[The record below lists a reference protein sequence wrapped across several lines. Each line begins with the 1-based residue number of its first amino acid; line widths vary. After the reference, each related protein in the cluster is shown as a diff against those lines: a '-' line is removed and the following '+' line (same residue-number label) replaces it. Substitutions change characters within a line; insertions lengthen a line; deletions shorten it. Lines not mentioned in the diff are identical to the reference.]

1 MKRFI
6 SIFLWVLVAATA
18 AAQGY
23 GGDYNPD
30 NPGHP
35 DMPADPVP
43 KPVVYPMT
51 VKALPS
57 YGGSVNISSGSYT
70 AGTTVSL
77 RATAVTGYRFV
88 KWTESDTLVSNE
100 ASFTYTMPA
109 DTVNLT
115 AVFVYDPSLPGNP
128 PAVYAKHKLYV
139 MASPLSGGTINATS
153 PVVLEEE
160 KSQSLTATAN
170 RNYRFLHWELN
181 GAVYDTLQ
189 TTTYTMGSSNA
200 TLKAVFVYDPIDFL
214 LNVSVKPVGAGSLNT
229 TGGVYEKNTAVSVQ
243 TTPNTGF
250 IFQHWTLNDTIV
262 TQERN
267 YAFNMP
273 LTDVEMVAH
282 YVYNPSSPANPD
294 TAVITPPTPPVT
306 KHTLTLQAV
315 PAVASGFNVG
325 NTSQVV
331 ENSDVTLSPSNIA
344 TGYRFLRWERKG
356 IVLSATASYTYHMGT
371 ANDTLTAIF
380 EYNPTSPDEYGT
392 NYWNAATGE
401 LVIDDF
407 ASGQLL
413 NTASNLVGGSGNY
426 GLVKRFTVYGSMTA
440 TDVNAARQM
449 TNCAVLNLRN
459 TRGYT
464 QINSNAYQNHP
475 SLRQVILP
483 AGLTQINRQ
492 AFAGCSRLSVVTCY
506 ALTPPALGEEV
517 FSGIASGAVL
527 RVPEESVELYRAADG
542 WKDFFVMPAA
552 EEGEAHLETTP
563 VKLQRGEVKE
573 QDVSMKTTQPVKS
586 VSCHV
591 YLPTYLTFEGY
602 DDSTYVQFISRAAGA
617 TVTNELINDSH
628 LAVTITAAEGQT
640 LGSSDGRLFTFR
652 SKMVNDE
659 IPNGTY
665 VVTLGEQVVTQQLND
680 SVQME
685 LRPADRLSLIQVY
698 EYFTITV
705 ADTLT
710 GGHITGGG
718 TYESGSLVT
727 LTAVPDTLYRFDR
740 WSNGLTENPY
750 VFTITKSD
758 TLSAQFVSAERTIT
772 YLVDGDTVAVQ
783 RWLPL
788 AVITPPDLPREGYS
802 FDGWAGLPREMPNR
816 DFAVVGTYSLNYYD
830 YTYMVSD
837 TVFYQARVGYA
848 QPVPD
853 APEPT
858 KEGHTFLKW
867 SEAKPDSM
875 PGRNVTVEAVFKVNT
890 YQITYMVNGTVY
902 RRDSVD
908 YGASIV
914 LPEPP
919 EEAGGFFEGWQ
930 DAPETMPAHDLV
942 IMGSYPNSFNLSFV
956 VDGVVTT
963 TLRCVVGT
971 SLDAILAEMPTPEKE
986 GYLFSGWQNVVDVM
1000 PDHDVELTATFTIL
1014 SYRLRYFVD
1023 GEAYSS
1029 DSLDYRTTI
1038 VPIAA
1043 PEKEGHT
1050 FGGWQNVP
1058 ETMPAHDV
1066 DIHGEFTVNSYVL
1079 TYQVDGL
1086 THHVDT
1092 VVYATTIQPIA
1103 PPVKVGHTF
1112 SGWQDVPETMPAHD
1126 VTISGTFTVNKYPL
1140 IYLVDGS
1147 EYHREE
1153 VVYGSA
1159 VQPISEPTKEGH
1171 TFMGWQ
1177 NVPET
1182 MPAEE
1187 WTITGE
1193 FRVNTY
1199 RLVYEI
1205 DGVELSVDSVDYG
1218 TPIVPI
1224 AAPDKLGHAFDGWQ
1238 NVPEMMPAHDVTISG
1253 SYTAQE
1259 YQLVY
1264 LLDGAV
1270 HHRENVVFGTSIQP
1284 ITAPEKEGHTFGG
1297 WQNVPETMPAEEWTI
1312 TGEFRVNTYRLVYEA
1327 EGAEVSVD
1335 SVDFGRT
1342 LEYVDFV
1349 LAPVKEY
1356 YRFDSWQNVPATMPA
1371 HDVTLTAQYSLI
1383 RPNYADDVERLVL
1396 EGYLLDEQELARIR
1410 SLKRLRLLDI
1420 SGSRVMTEDRRDTLE
1435 AGALSGIATLEEV
1448 RLSRWV
1454 KEVGEGILTDC
1465 PALLLV
1471 EWNTTQPVERST
1483 FGQTEP
1489 VLIEVPEGTSVYRT
1503 ENVVVGQYC
1512 ESLQLNDARGFRS
1525 HRPFLAEQARYV
1537 KTFDKQ
1543 TQKERAGGWES
1554 LVLPFEVERMTGQNQ
1569 DGLQLELLSFE
1580 QVKDA
1585 DIEADRDFG
1594 SKYGLYWLAS
1604 MENNVW
1610 TPAARIEANRP
1621 YILAVPNSEEYE
1633 EEFNISGEVTFEA
1646 EHVLVN
1652 ATSAEAEA
1660 YTSVEIDGTTYDGHL
1675 PVVLRGEGV
1684 NLRPNFEPLAA
1695 ADSVYA
1701 LNREVYQTDFLPGSI
1716 FLKNHDSVHPFE
1728 CYLTAEAAFRSN
1740 RFFRIMLDL
1749 SANAI
1754 RKVKNDATDDLLIR
1768 TEPSTIVLTA
1778 AKDQRVNIFTADGR
1792 LMRTLTLRAGEE
1804 QRCGVTPGIYLV
1816 GRKKISVIP

>member
-43 KPVVYPMT
+43 KYPMT
-51 VKALPS
+51 VKILPS
-57 YGGSVNISSGSYT
+57 NGGSVNISSGSYA
-70 AGTTVSL
+70 AGTMVNL
-77 RATAVTGYRFV
+77 WATAATGFRFV
-88 KWTESDTLVSNE
+88 KWTESDTLVSDR
-100 ASFTYTMPA
+100 ADFTYTMPA

-115 AVFVYDPSLPGNP
+115 AVFVYDPS
-128 PAVYAKHKLYV
+128 
-139 MASPLSGGTINATS
+139 
-153 PVVLEEE
+153 
-160 KSQSLTATAN
+160 
-170 RNYRFLHWELN
+170 
-181 GAVYDTLQ
+181 
-189 TTTYTMGSSNA
+189 
-200 TLKAVFVYDPIDFL
+200 
-214 LNVSVKPVGAGSLNT
+214 
-229 TGGVYEKNTAVSVQ
+229 
-243 TTPNTGF
+243 
-250 IFQHWTLNDTIV
+250 
-262 TQERN
+262 
-267 YAFNMP
+267 
-273 LTDVEMVAH
+273 
-282 YVYNPSSPANPD
+282 SPANPD
-294 TAVITPPTPPVT
+294 TAVIPPPT
-306 KHTLTLQAV
+306 HTLTLQAV
-315 PAVASGFNVG
+315 PAAAAGFNVG

-331 ENSDVTLSPSNIA
+331 ENSDVTIYPEIT

-413 NTASNLVGGSGNY
+413 NTAFNLVGGSGNY
-426 GLVKRFTVYGSMTA
+426 GLVKRFTVYGNMTA

-542 WKDFFVMPAA
+542 WKDFFVMPA
-552 EEGEAHLETTP
+552 EESEAYLETTP

-573 QDVSMKTTQPVKS
+573 QAVSMRTARPVKS

-591 YLPTYLTFEGY
+591 YLPNYLTFEGY
-602 DDSTYVQFISRAAGA
+602 DDGNYVQFISRAAGA
-617 TVTNELINDSH
+617 TVSTELINSSH

-758 TLSAQFVSAERTIT
+758 TLSAQFVSAKYTVT
-772 YLVDGDTVAVQ
+772 YIVDGDTVAVQ
-783 RWLPL
+783 RWFPQE
-788 AVITPPDLPREGYS
+788 VITPPDLPREGYAFS
-802 FDGWAGLPREMPNR
+802 GWIGLPREMLNR
-816 DFAVVGTYSLNYYD
+816 DIAVVGTYSLNYYD

-890 YQITYMVNGTVY
+890 YQITYMINGTVY

-919 EEAGGFFEGWQ
+919 EEAGGYFEGWQ

-971 SLDAILAEMPTPEKE
+971 SLDAILAEVPTPEKE

-1000 PDHDVELTATFTIL
+1000 PAHDVELTATFTIL

-1023 GEAYSS
+1023 GEEYSS

-1058 ETMPAHDV
+1058 ATMPAHDV
-1066 DIHGEFTVNSYVL
+1066 DIYGEFTVNSYVL

-1126 VTISGTFTVNKYPL
+1126 VTISGAFTVNKYPL

-1153 VVYGSA
+1153 VEYGSA

-1182 MPAEE
+1182 MPTEE

-1205 DGVELSVDSVDYG
+1205 EGVELSVDSVDYG

-1224 AAPDKLGHAFDGWQ
+1224 AAPDMLGHAFDGWQ
-1238 NVPEMMPAHDVTISG
+1238 NAPETMPAHDVTITG
-1253 SYTAQE
+1253 SYTAQK

-1284 ITAPEKEGHTFGG
+1284 IAAPEKEGHTFGG

-1327 EGAEVSVD
+1327 EGVEVRVD

-1342 LEYVDFV
+1342 LEYVDSV
-1349 LAPVKEY
+1349 LAPIKEY

-1371 HDVTLTAQYSLI
+1371 HDVTLTAQYSLT

-1420 SGSRVMTEDRRDTLE
+1420 SGSRVMSEGRRDTLE

-1448 RLSRWV
+1448 RLSRRV

-1471 EWNTTQPVERST
+1471 EWNTTQPVDRST
-1483 FGQTEP
+1483 FGRTEP

-1543 TQKERAGGWES
+1543 TRKERAGGWES
-1554 LVLPFEVERMTGQNQ
+1554 LVLPFDVERMTGQNQ

-1660 YTSVEIDGTTYDGHL
+1660 YTSVEIDGMTYDGHL

-1804 QRCGVTPGIYLV
+1804 QRCGVMPGIYLV